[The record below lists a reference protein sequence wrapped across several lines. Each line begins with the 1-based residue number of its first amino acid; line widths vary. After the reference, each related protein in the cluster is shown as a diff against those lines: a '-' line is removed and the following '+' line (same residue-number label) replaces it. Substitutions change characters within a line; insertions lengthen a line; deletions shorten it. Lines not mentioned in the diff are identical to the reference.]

1 MGCQGPPQQGP
12 LILGM
17 AGSLSWPDTK
27 WGIPTALY
35 QLAEMVQADQDRSRS
50 EDTNKSHKPGPNSQ
64 RASSSSTA
72 TLHLSRDA
80 TPGFWG
86 PATAL

>member
-50 EDTNKSHKPGPNSQ
+50 EDTNKSHKPGAKLPACLLLLHCYA
-64 RASSSSTA
+64 ASE
-72 TLHLSRDA
+72 
-80 TPGFWG
+80 P
-86 PATAL
+86 